1 MKYGLVP
8 LSRMINEWKAE
19 DIDKCLGGFVC
30 SMDNT
35 LEYFLHNKAVEFE
48 KRDLSRTFLLF
59 DQGQIAGFISLATT
73 VLEERTIGPFQMN

>member
-1 MKYGLVP
+1 
-8 LSRMINEWKAE
+8 
-19 DIDKCLGGFVC
+19 
-30 SMDNT
+30 MDNT
-35 LEYFLHNKAVEFE
+35 LEYFLHNKAIEFE